1 MKAWP
6 YEIIEYGKQWGFL
19 DKNDVVILGIE
30 QSLPETLPVVSENIS
45 RLLQL
50 LCTIPERFY
59 QGSLMMMAQD
69 IGSDGQLL
77 DYLQHV
83 KGRLSDKV
91 FVRADLF
98 ISEHGWQLLEMNVGS
113 AIGGMHMTSLPRLA
127 GYKLQYDPLEGWAR
141 HTMQLLEDPYGKM
154 LFIVPDEEIEQ
165 LRKPLSVM
173 LRELNL
179 WGQKHVS
186 LAAPRELSIKQE
198 QLWWKNEPVKYLYF
212 RDEQDALNFFTQLP
226 DAMELL
232 DTGCVC
238 VPMGPEYCV
247 ISSKGALALLWEK
260 HRLQE
265 LEDAESRLVE
275 SLVPETLWLTA
286 ATLAKMQQERAH
298 WVLKPTEGSGGS
310 GILCGCEYEDD
321 AWLCAL
327 KEALAQG
334 DKKFVLQRYVNSL
347 PAKIFLTDM
356 SGQSELQIGRV
367 VWGPYIFNCEY
378 IGTGIRAQSIDKS
391 AVINYQQGAAGG
403 LIGMQ
408 HA

>member
-6 YEIIEYGKQWGFL
+6 NEIIKYGKQWGFL
-19 DKNDVVILGIE
+19 DENDMVILGVE
-30 QSLPETLPVVSENIS
+30 QSLPETLPAVSENIK

-50 LCTIPERFY
+50 LCAVPERFY
-59 QGSLMMMAQD
+59 QGNLMMMAQD
-69 IGSDGQLL
+69 IGSDRQLL

-91 FVRADLF
+91 FIRTDLF
-98 ISEHGWQLLEMNVGS
+98 ISDHGWQILEMNVGS

-127 GYKLQYDPLEGWAR
+127 GHKLQFDPLEGWAR
-141 HTMQLLEDPYGKM
+141 HTMQQLADPSGKM
-154 LFIVPDEEIEQ
+154 LFIVPDDDIEQ

-173 LRELNL
+173 LHELNL

-186 LAAPRELSIKQE
+186 LAAPGELSIQQE

-212 RDEQDALNFFTQLP
+212 RDEKDALNFFDRLP
-226 DAMELL
+226 DVKKLL
-232 DTGCVC
+232 ASGSIC

-260 HRLQE
+260 HRARE
-265 LEDAESRLVE
+265 LEDAECQLVE

-286 ATLAKMQQERAH
+286 TTLVKMQRERAH
-298 WVLKPTEGSGGS
+298 WVLKPTEGSGGL

-321 AWLCAL
+321 AWQYAL

-334 DKKFVLQRYVNSL
+334 EKKFVLQRYVNSL
-347 PAKIFLTDM
+347 PAEIFLTDM
-356 SGQSELQIGRV
+356 SGKSEIQIGRV